1 MDPVKRTLRRL
12 DAFQQARS
20 STAFAF
26 ATVKK
31 FGDDRAGSLAALIAY
46 FGFFSLFPLLM
57 LGVTVVGMVA
67 SGNAALRTTLLNS
80 ALRNFPVIGPQLG
93 RNVRALNGGGLALA
107 VALVLT
113 LWSGLGVVRVF
124 EDAMNTIWNIPY
136 KDRPGFLKSVGRALL
151 MLSVLGVL
159 TAASGLAAGL
169 GSGSHSAWLTA
180 FGISAAFALNVVL
193 FICAFKILTAAK
205 VSWSTVAPGAVVG
218 ALAWTVLESVGS
230 YYVAHQL
237 RGASQV
243 YGTFAIVIGSLTWI
257 YLGAQITLFAAEINV
272 VRHEH
277 LWPRGLTQPPLTPAD
292 RQAFERYAEQ
302 EVRTPKEE
310 VQVHVDDRA

>member
-1 MDPVKRTLRRL
+1 MNAFQRGMRRL
-12 DAFQQARS
+12 DGFQQARL
-20 STAFAF
+20 STAFVF

-31 FGDDRAGSLAALIAY
+31 FGDDRAGNLAALVAY

-57 LGVTVVGMVA
+57 VAVTILGMVA
-67 SGNAALRTTLLNS
+67 SGNAALRTSLLNS

-93 RNVRALNGGGLALA
+93 HNVRALNGGGLTLVVALA
-107 VALVLT
+107 LT

-136 KDRPGFLKSVGRALL
+136 KDRPSFLKSIGRALL
-151 MLSVLGVL
+151 MLAVLGIL
-159 TAASGLAAGL
+159 TAASGFAAGL
-169 GSGSHSAWLTA
+169 GSGTHSAWLII
-180 FGISAAFALNVVL
+180 FSISLAFALNVIL
-193 FICAFKILTAAK
+193 FTCAFKILTAAE
-205 VSWSTVAPGAVVG
+205 VSWSTVVPGAVVG

-257 YLGAQITLFAAEINV
+257 YLGAQIALFAAEINV

-277 LWPRGLTQPPLTPAD
+277 LWPRGLTQPPLTQAD
-292 RQAFERYAEQ
+292 REAFARYAE
-302 EVRTPKEE
+302 RG
-310 VQVHVDDRA
+310 ANL